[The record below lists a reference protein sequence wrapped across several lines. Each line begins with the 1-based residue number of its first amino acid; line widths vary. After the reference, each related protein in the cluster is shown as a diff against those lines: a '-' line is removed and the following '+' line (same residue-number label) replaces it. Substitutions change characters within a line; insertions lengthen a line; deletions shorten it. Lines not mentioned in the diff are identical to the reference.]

1 MVTGHNQGLTAFPLR
16 HPMRA
21 PEQPDQIERQPDTTP
36 LRVLLVEDD
45 EDDSHLLARYFE
57 RAGYRPIVHR
67 VETADEMRRALNQP
81 DVEWDVV
88 LADFNLPTFSA
99 PAALRLLKHMGRDV
113 PFIIMSGAISEE
125 TAVDAMRAG
134 AHDYVSKQN
143 LARLVPAIEREIR
156 EARARRLQLDAEQAL
171 RTSQERFLRLVQAMP
186 VGLIIAEPDGTVQY
200 ANTSIERLLGYSE
213 QELRSGAVDFG
224 SIFGAEGPTV
234 LTRLQAITTDE
245 SRRPF
250 ETLCRTSSDQ
260 YLPVLIALA
269 PLAADSSESP
279 SAPEQIAIFFVD
291 LSEQKR
297 SEEVMRRTEKLA
309 ATGRLA
315 ASIAHEINNPLE
327 AVTNCLFLI
336 GSARLDQRSQE
347 YLRIAQ
353 QELDRVTHITTQTLR
368 FYRQSTRPV
377 NSDVNDLLEGVIAL
391 YEPRL
396 RSYSIAT
403 KRRYRELPPVQAYD
417 GEIRQVLA
425 NFIGNAIDAMQRDG
439 GRLTL
444 RTSVGQEP
452 LTRAEGIY
460 VTVADTGCGMDKA
473 TQSRIFEPFFSTKGT
488 TGTGLGLWVSQTI
501 IDKHRGRISIRSCV
515 RQDPQEPGGTVFRIF
530 LPLQSADLAPTG
542 NNL

>member
-250 ETLCRTSSDQ
+250 ETLCRTS
-260 YLPVLIALA
+260 
-269 PLAADSSESP
+269 
-279 SAPEQIAIFFVD
+279 
-291 LSEQKR
+291 
-297 SEEVMRRTEKLA
+297 
-309 ATGRLA
+309 
-315 ASIAHEINNPLE
+315 
-327 AVTNCLFLI
+327 
-336 GSARLDQRSQE
+336 
-347 YLRIAQ
+347 
-353 QELDRVTHITTQTLR
+353 
-368 FYRQSTRPV
+368 TRPV
-377 NSDVNDLLEGVIAL
+377 SSGADR
-391 YEPRL
+391 PRATRSRFL
-396 RSYSIAT
+396 RIS
-403 KRRYRELPPVQAYD
+403 
-417 GEIRQVLA
+417 
-425 NFIGNAIDAMQRDG
+425 
-439 GRLTL
+439 L
-444 RTSVGQEP
+444 RTGTDRHLLRRSLRTETQRRGHAPHREAGCHRKACR
-452 LTRAEGIY
+452 LHRA
-460 VTVADTGCGMDKA
+460 
-473 TQSRIFEPFFSTKGT
+473 
-488 TGTGLGLWVSQTI
+488 
-501 IDKHRGRISIRSCV
+501 
-515 RQDPQEPGGTVFRIF
+515 
-530 LPLQSADLAPTG
+530 
-542 NNL
+542 